1 MISYR
6 SSSLR
11 PATSGAPQGSIRR
24 PIPFNV
30 FVNGL
35 DGGTGPFSV
44 SSELIQKWE
53 GWLIELDVEGM
64 CCPFD
69 TSVKAGE
76 LGRKVSHEVQQKEIG
91 SSPFEE
97 E

>member
-1 MISYR
+1 MHPRGRYEGQYHLT
-6 SSSLR
+6 SSL
-11 PATSGAPQGSIRR
+11 
-24 PIPFNV
+24 
-30 FVNGL
+30 NGL